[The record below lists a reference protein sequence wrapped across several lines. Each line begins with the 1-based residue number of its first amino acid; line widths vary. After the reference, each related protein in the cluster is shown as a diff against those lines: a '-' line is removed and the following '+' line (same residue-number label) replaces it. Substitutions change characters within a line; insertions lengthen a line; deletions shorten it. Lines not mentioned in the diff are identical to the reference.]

1 MDIVQKKQD
10 LLEDIARQPANVVFA
25 RIAICDEIQL
35 ADLMKIEFIPYF
47 RGTAKSVSGSSSGD
61 TADSLHRVCVNL
73 AKQRALLQ
81 GSAIN
86 EVMQF
91 NIQDTSGTSAHS
103 SSGDLSFPKL
113 QDASYSSKTTFGYTV
128 MHDLNEDG
136 GVVLFLLLQMQILQS
151 QMMKVRM

>member
-61 TADSLHRVCVNL
+61 TADSLHQVCINL

-81 GSAIN
+81 G
-86 EVMQF
+86 
-91 NIQDTSGTSAHS
+91 
-103 SSGDLSFPKL
+103 
-113 QDASYSSKTTFGYTV
+113 
-128 MHDLNEDG
+128 
-136 GVVLFLLLQMQILQS
+136 
-151 QMMKVRM
+151 